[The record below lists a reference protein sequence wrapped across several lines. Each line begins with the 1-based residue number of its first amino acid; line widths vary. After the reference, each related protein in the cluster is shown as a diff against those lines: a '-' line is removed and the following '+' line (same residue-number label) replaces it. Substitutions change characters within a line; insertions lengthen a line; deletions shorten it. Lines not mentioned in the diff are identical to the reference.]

1 MTGRASFG
9 LSGHGLSVTGGSAHV
24 IGTSAGQQAYQGG
37 LTAPDASFHP
47 DLGRHWYEGSQA
59 RRRRAHLRR
68 SRLAWTVTV
77 SPEVNVSQAPA
88 RPRPPARHFTLNT
101 DGQRHPL
108 INAAA
113 AYTIGAGLA
122 SFVLGMLS
130 LSHFICTLLGVTGF
144 IVGLLAQMASATRA
158 ERMFIVFGIVASF
171 VGMGLGF
178 AHGGFSIGSGGGTGI
193 S

>member
-1 MTGRASFG
+1 
-9 LSGHGLSVTGGSAHV
+9 VTGGSAHV
-24 IGTSAGQQAYQGG
+24 IGTSAGQQAYQAG

-47 DLGRHWYEGSQA
+47 NLGRHWYVGSQA
-59 RRRRAHLRR
+59 GRPRARFRR

-88 RPRPPARHFTLNT
+88 RPRPRARHFTLNS

-108 INAAA
+108 INSAA
-113 AYTIGAGLA
+113 AYTILAGLA

-130 LSHFICTLLGVTGF
+130 LNHFITTVLGLTGF
-144 IVGLLAQMASATRA
+144 IVGMLAQMLSATRA

-178 AHGGFSIGSGGGTGI
+178 AHGGFS
-193 S
+193 